1 MNAFFQILSYLRDF
15 NFASIALRLTLA
27 VLLGG
32 LIGMER
38 GRRGRAAG
46 LRTHILVCM
55 GAAMASMLGV
65 FVTRELSLSSD
76 ATRIGAQVISGIS
89 FLGAGTILTKGRFRV
104 SGLTTAAGLWAT
116 ASIGLALGYAFFE
129 GALIATLLTVV
140 TITLLSHFEAHINRK
155 NARLGIYIELSHVQS
170 VNSTTATLTAEYRAT
185 DLQVTPPRSGIAGHV
200 GYEATIYVG
209 KLKITEEELI
219 SRISQMPQV
228 VFVLE
233 SV

>member
-1 MNAFFQILSYLRDF
+1 MTVFLEILSYLRDF
-15 NFASIALRLTLA
+15 NLASIALRLILS

-46 LRTHILVCM
+46 LRTHILVCL
-55 GAAMASMLGV
+55 GAAMTSLLGIFITKELALSTDAS
-65 FVTRELSLSSD
+65 
-76 ATRIGAQVISGIS
+76 RISAQVISGIS

-129 GALIATLLTVV
+129 GALIATLLTVL
-140 TITLLSHFEAHINRK
+140 TITVLSHFEARINRK
-155 NARLGIYIELSHVQS
+155 NARVGIYIELSDVQG
-170 VNSTTATLTAEYRAT
+170 VNETTAALFHTYHAT
-185 DLQVTPPRSGIAGHV
+185 DLQVTRPRSGIANHV
-200 GYEATIYVG
+200 GYEATVYIG
-209 KLKITEEELI
+209 KLKMSEEELLGEI
-219 SRISQMPQV
+219 SRLPHV

>member
-1 MNAFFQILSYLRDF
+1 MTVFLEILSYLRDF
-15 NFASIALRLTLA
+15 NLASITLRLTLS

-46 LRTHILVCM
+46 LRTHILVCL
-55 GAAMASMLGV
+55 GAAMTSLLGIFITKELGLSTDAS
-65 FVTRELSLSSD
+65 
-76 ATRIGAQVISGIS
+76 RISAQVISGIS

-129 GALIATLLTVV
+129 GAFIATLLTVL
-140 TITLLSHFEAHINRK
+140 TITVLSHFEARINRK
-155 NARLGIYIELSHVQS
+155 NARVGIYIELSDVQA
-170 VNSTTATLTAEYRAT
+170 VNATTASLTCAYQAT
-185 DLQVTPPRSGIAGHV
+185 DLQVTRPRSGIANHV
-200 GYEATIYVG
+200 GYEATVYIG
-209 KLKITEEELI
+209 KLKMSEEELI
-219 SRISQMPQV
+219 SEVSRLPHV

>member
-1 MNAFFQILSYLRDF
+1 MAHFLQILSYLRDF
-15 NFASIALRLTLA
+15 NLISIALRLTMS
-27 VLLGG
+27 VVLGG

-46 LRTHILVCM
+46 LRTHILVCL
-55 GAAMASMLGV
+55 GAAMASLMGV
-65 FVTRELSLSSD
+65 YVSQILSLSSD

-116 ASIGLALGYAFFE
+116 AAIGLALGYAFFE

-140 TITLLSHFEAHINRK
+140 TITVLSHFEARINRK
-155 NARLGIYIELSHVQS
+155 NARLGIYIELADVNA
-170 VNSTTATLTAEYRAT
+170 VNSTTKQLTDAYHAT

-200 GYEATIYVG
+200 GYEATVYVG
-209 KLKITEEELI
+209 KLKLSEEELLQQI
-219 SRISQMPQV
+219 DAMPAV

>member
-1 MNAFFQILSYLRDF
+1 MRAIDEILSYLQDF
-15 NFASIALRLTLA
+15 NLASIAMRLTLSI
-27 VLLGG
+27 LLGG

-46 LRTHILVCM
+46 LRTHILVCL
-55 GAAMASMLGV
+55 GAAMTSLLGIFITQELRLSTDAS
-65 FVTRELSLSSD
+65 
-76 ATRIGAQVISGIS
+76 RISAQVISGIS

-129 GALIATLLTVV
+129 GALIATLLTVL
-140 TITLLSHFEAHINRK
+140 TITVLYHFETRINRK
-155 NARLGIYIELSHVQS
+155 NARVGIYIELSNVQA
-170 VNSTTATLTAEYRAT
+170 VNEITALLSHAYHAA
-185 DLQVTPPRSGIAGHV
+185 DLQVTRPRSGIADHV
-200 GYEATIYVG
+200 GYEATVYIG
-209 KLKITEEELI
+209 KLKMTEEELI
-219 SRISQMPQV
+219 SEISRLPHV

>member
-170 VNSTTATLTAEYRAT
+170 VNSTTATLTTEYRAT

>member
-1 MNAFFQILSYLRDF
+1 MNILTEILSYLRDF
-15 NFASIALRLTLA
+15 NILSISLRLLLS

-46 LRTHILVCM
+46 LRTHILVCL
-55 GAAMASMLGV
+55 GAAMASLLGV
-65 FVTRELSLSSD
+65 FITGELALSSD
-76 ATRIGAQVISGIS
+76 ASRIAAQVISGIG
-89 FLGAGTILTKGRFRV
+89 FLGAGTILIKGRFRV

-129 GALIATLLTVV
+129 GAIIATLLIVI
-140 TITLLSHFEAHINRK
+140 TITTLSHFEARLNRK
-155 NARLGIYIELSHVQS
+155 NARVGIYIELSDVSQVS
-170 VNSTTATLTAEYRAT
+170 NTAAVLTKQFHAS
-185 DLQVTPPRSGIAGHV
+185 DLQVTPPRSGVQNHV
-200 GYEATIYVG
+200 GFEATVYIG
-209 KLKITEEELI
+209 KWKISEEDLHSQI
-219 SRISQMPQV
+219 SCLPSV

>member
-1 MNAFFQILSYLRDF
+1 MNTFTELLSHIRDF
-15 NFASIALRLTLA
+15 NLLSIALRLTLS

-46 LRTHILVCM
+46 LRTHILVCL
-55 GAAMASMLGV
+55 GASMTSLLGI
-65 FVTRELSLSSD
+65 FITKELALSTD
-76 ATRIGAQVISGIS
+76 ASRIAAQVISGIS
-89 FLGAGTILTKGRFRV
+89 FLGAGTIITKGRFRV

-129 GALIATLLTVV
+129 GALIATLLTVL
-140 TITLLSHFEAHINRK
+140 TITVLSHFEAHINRK
-155 NARLGIYIELSHVQS
+155 NARLGIYIELSDVNL
-170 VNSTTATLTAEYRAT
+170 VNSTTQTLMREFNAS
-185 DLQVTPPRSGIAGHV
+185 DLQVTRPRSGIANHV
-200 GYEATIYVG
+200 GYEATIYIG
-209 KLKITEEELI
+209 KLKITEETLI
-219 SRISQMPQV
+219 GQISALPGV